1 MLAAASRFQ
10 MVRKNATPL
19 ESAKRLA
26 EAAKSVPSKRNAK
39 LSDSSSSDELEQS
52 NVSSSE
58 EEKVPKKS
66 EKKTDVPEKRRAQ
79 VINQFT
85 FSVYINM
92 I

>member
-1 MLAAASRFQ
+1 MLVAASRFQ
-10 MVRKNATPL
+10 MVKQNANVL
-19 ESAKRLA
+19 AKAKRK
-26 EAAKSVPSKRNAK
+26 AAAAHPVPSARGAK
-39 LSDSSSSDELEQS
+39 HSDSSSSEELENS

-58 EEKVPKKS
+58 EEKVPKKL
-66 EKKTDVPEKRRAQ
+66 EKKTDVPEERRAQ